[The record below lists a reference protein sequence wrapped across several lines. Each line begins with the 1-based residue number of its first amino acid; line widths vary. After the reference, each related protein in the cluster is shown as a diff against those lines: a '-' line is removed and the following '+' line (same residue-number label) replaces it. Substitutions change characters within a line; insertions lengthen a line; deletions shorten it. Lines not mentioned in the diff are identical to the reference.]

1 MEPVGGCLGE
11 IFTVP
16 ETMGFLPRF
25 YHEDHENSCIFFLNV
40 PEKKKNTPKDGIIGT
55 PMNYPE
61 TFECRWWI

>member
-25 YHEDHENSCIFFLNV
+25 YHEDHENSCIFLKNV
-40 PEKKKNTPKDGIIGT
+40 PEKKKKQSK
-55 PMNYPE
+55 
-61 TFECRWWI
+61 RWYHRYSHELPRDF